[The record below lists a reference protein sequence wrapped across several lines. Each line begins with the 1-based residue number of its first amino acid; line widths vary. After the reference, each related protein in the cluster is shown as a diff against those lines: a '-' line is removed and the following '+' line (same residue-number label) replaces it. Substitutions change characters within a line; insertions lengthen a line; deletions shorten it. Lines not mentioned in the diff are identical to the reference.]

1 MSTGGHFRAH
11 GRRQVDLAASLQRPP
26 AEGTIRIRIV
36 NLSLAGACIE
46 SGTAFGKGAPVT
58 LEIVAPSLWD
68 PLVLH
73 GRVVWA
79 SETPG
84 PATRAGLHFEHREA
98 GLTFALYELL
108 SAQDYDV

>member
-1 MSTGGHFRAH
+1 M
-11 GRRQVDLAASLQRPP
+11 ASLQRPP
-26 AEGTIRIRIV
+26 ADGSQRIRIL

-46 SGTAFGKGAPVT
+46 SGTVFGKGAWVT

-68 PLVLH
+68 PLVLQ

-79 SETPG
+79 SDTTG
-84 PATRAGLHFEHREA
+84 TSRAGLCFEHREA